1 MTTFP
6 LESFLGDLEFLINTD
21 SGSADIEGNLQVAS
35 FFKERFEKAGLKTTL
50 HRVGTLGHPVV
61 TARTQGSASY
71 DCFFSGHIDTV
82 FPSGTVSER
91 PFRREGNFV
100 YGPGTVDMKA
110 GALLILYLAEY
121 LRKEHPAFSFTI
133 ALNSDEEIGSP
144 DSTPLLREFA
154 ANCRHIFIFEGQR
167 KQGQFV
173 NERKGIV
180 KFDIEVSGVASHAG
194 TAPHQGVSAI
204 LELSEIV
211 VDFSKL
217 QNLERGTSI
226 NVGLMEGGSALNVIP
241 AHASAKMELRYTSHR
256 EYERILRAIS
266 KMETKPHL
274 SGTSVTFTAISHYP
288 PLEITEA
295 TEQMMQTL
303 APLGLSYVK
312 AGGTSDANR
321 LACLGLPI
329 LDGCGPGGGFPHS
342 EKEFLDITT
351 IPARFWKMV
360 DIMKRLAEF
369 KR

>member
-50 HRVGTLGHPVV
+50 QRVGTLGHPVV

-121 LRKEHPAFSFTI
+121 LREEHPTLSFTI

-154 ANCRHIFIFEGQR
+154 ANCRHIFVFEGQR

-173 NERKGIV
+173 NERKGIA
-180 KFDIEVSGVASHAG
+180 KFDIEVLGVASHAG
-194 TAPHQGVSAI
+194 TAPQQGVSAI

-241 AHASAKMELRYTSHR
+241 AHASAKMELRYTSNR

>member
-6 LESFLGDLEFLINTD
+6 LESFLDDLKFLINTD

-35 FFKERFEKAGLKTTL
+35 FFKERFEKAGLETAL
-50 HRVGTLGHPVV
+50 HRVGTLRCPVV
-61 TARTQGSASY
+61 IAKTTGTSSY
-71 DCFFSGHIDTV
+71 DYFFSGHIDTV

-121 LRKEHPAFSFTI
+121 LREEHPTLSFTI

-154 ANCRHIFIFEGQR
+154 ATCRHIFIFEGQR

-173 NERKGIV
+173 NERKGIA

-194 TAPHQGVSAI
+194 TAPQQGVSAI

-226 NVGLMEGGSALNVIP
+226 NVGLMQGGSALNVIP

-256 EYERILRAIS
+256 EYERILRAMS

-274 SGTSVTFTAISHYP
+274 SGASVTFTAISHYP

-342 EKEFLDITT
+342 EREFLDLDT
-351 IPARFWKMV
+351 IPTRFDQLIEIIK
-360 DIMKRLAEF
+360 KLSLSPN
-369 KR
+369 

>member
-1 MTTFP
+1 M
-6 LESFLGDLEFLINTD
+6 I
-21 SGSADIEGNLQVAS
+21 A
-35 FFKERFEKAGLKTTL
+35 KTT
-50 HRVGTLGHPVV
+50 GT
-61 TARTQGSASY
+61 SSY
-71 DCFFSGHIDTV
+71 DYFFSGHIDTV

-100 YGPGTVDMKA
+100 YGPGTVDMKS
-110 GALLILYLAEY
+110 GTLLILYLAEY
-121 LRKEHPAFSFTI
+121 LVKNMPEVSFMVL
-133 ALNSDEEIGSP
+133 LNSDEELGSP

-173 NERKGIV
+173 NERKGIA

-204 LELSEIV
+204 LELSKII

-226 NVGLMEGGSALNVIP
+226 NVGLMQGGSALNVIP

-256 EYERILRAIS
+256 EYERILRAMS
-266 KMETKPHL
+266 KMATKPHL
-274 SGTSVTFTAISHYP
+274 SGASVTFTAISHYP

-295 TEQMMQTL
+295 AKQMMQTL
-303 APLGLSYVK
+303 APLNLAYVK

-321 LACLGLPI
+321 LSCLGLPI

-351 IPARFWKMV
+351 VPARFEQLIEIIKT
-360 DIMKRLAEF
+360 IA
-369 KR
+369 

>member
-1 MTTFP
+1 MTTFL

-121 LRKEHPAFSFTI
+121 LREEHPTLSFTI

-154 ANCRHIFIFEGQR
+154 ANCRHIFVFEGQR

-173 NERKGIV
+173 NERKGIA
-180 KFDIEVSGVASHAG
+180 KFDIEVLGVASHAG
-194 TAPHQGVSAI
+194 TAPQQGVSAI

-266 KMETKPHL
+266 KMETNPHL

-342 EKEFLDITT
+342 EREFLDLDT
-351 IPARFWKMV
+351 IPTRFDQLIEIIK
-360 DIMKRLAEF
+360 KLSLSPN
-369 KR
+369 

>member
-121 LRKEHPAFSFTI
+121 LREEHPALSFTI

-154 ANCRHIFIFEGQR
+154 ANCRHIFVFEGQR

-180 KFDIEVSGVASHAG
+180 
-194 TAPHQGVSAI
+194 
-204 LELSEIV
+204 EI
-211 VDFSKL
+211 
-217 QNLERGTSI
+217 R
-226 NVGLMEGGSALNVIP
+226 
-241 AHASAKMELRYTSHR
+241 HR
-256 EYERILRAIS
+256 SFRRRFPRRNRA
-266 KMETKPHL
+266 
-274 SGTSVTFTAISHYP
+274 A
-288 PLEITEA
+288 
-295 TEQMMQTL
+295 
-303 APLGLSYVK
+303 
-312 AGGTSDANR
+312 
-321 LACLGLPI
+321 
-329 LDGCGPGGGFPHS
+329 
-342 EKEFLDITT
+342 
-351 IPARFWKMV
+351 AR
-360 DIMKRLAEF
+360 RQ
-369 KR
+369 RNP

>member
-6 LESFLGDLEFLINTD
+6 LESFLDDLKFLINTD

-35 FFKERFEKAGLKTTL
+35 FFKERFEKAGLETVL
-50 HRVGTLGHPVV
+50 HRVGTLRRPVV
-61 TARTQGSASY
+61 IAKTPGSASY
-71 DCFFSGHIDTV
+71 DYFFSGHIDTV

-173 NERKGIV
+173 IERKGIA
-180 KFDIEVSGVASHAG
+180 KFDIEVEGIASHAG
-194 TAPHQGVSAI
+194 AAPQEGVSAI
-204 LELSEIV
+204 LELSKVV

-217 QNLERGTSI
+217 QRLDKGTSI
-226 NVGLMEGGSALNVIP
+226 NVGLMEGGTALNVIP
-241 AHASAKMELRYTSHR
+241 PHAKARMEVRYTSVGEFNR
-256 EYERILRAIS
+256 VLRAIS
-266 KMETKPHL
+266 KMHESPHA
-274 SGTSVTFTAISHYP
+274 SGAKVKFTQISHYS
-288 PLEITEA
+288 PLVITSA
-295 TEQMMQTL
+295 TKQMMDAL
-303 APLGLSYVK
+303 KPLNLQYVK
-312 AGGTSDANR
+312 TGGISDANR
-321 LACLGLPI
+321 LACLALATI
-329 LDGCGPGGGFPHS
+329 DGCGPGGGFPHS
-342 EKEFLDITT
+342 EREFLDLDT
-351 IPARFWKMV
+351 IPARFDQLIEIIK
-360 DIMKRLAEF
+360 KLSLSPN
-369 KR
+369 